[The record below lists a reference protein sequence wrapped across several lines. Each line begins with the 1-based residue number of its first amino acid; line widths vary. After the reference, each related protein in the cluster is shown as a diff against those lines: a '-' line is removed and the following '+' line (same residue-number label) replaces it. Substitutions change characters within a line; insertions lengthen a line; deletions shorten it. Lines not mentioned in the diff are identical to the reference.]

1 MKSISFSNTGDN
13 NINSNEYNQLGLKE
27 DVYTTEKKKKYT
39 DESPTFGGKP

>member
-1 MKSISFSNTGDN
+1 MKSISFPTTSDN

-27 DVYTTEKKKKYT
+27 NDYTSEKKKKNT